1 LENLIG
7 KFFQIATLALV
18 HSPLGEKKSG
28 VLNWMFFESKN
39 LDSCIRRNDRKKDD
53 KKTQKTLN
61 LLQNTAMNLT

>member
-28 VLNWMFFESKN
+28 VLNWMFFENQK
-39 LDSCIRRNDRKKDD
+39 LDTSLCSV
-53 KKTQKTLN
+53 
-61 LLQNTAMNLT
+61 